1 MSDHPTG
8 DLSIHH
14 ICQFSQQNAKKDST
28 CGSTGKKIAQQAW
41 KIAQMCLRVFPTM
54 QPWFTKAI
62 DGKTAKGLLFS
73 GVLVLSTD
81 LKVANVI
88 LVVIIVNSAQ
98 IVTHQNKR
106 LSWYSPSIRS
116 RRQSSHWH
124 PWCILISWGCSWEPP
139 WVKDHEL
146 FLNIFIQMA
155 MLLCSSSFLL
165 KKKEILHLC
174 DRAAVVHEG
183 SGHLALVFHLCKNV

>member
-1 MSDHPTG
+1 MSIFT
-8 DLSIHH
+8 
-14 ICQFSQQNAKKDST
+14 AKCKKKSV
-28 CGSTGKKIAQQAW
+28 CVSTGKKIAQQAW
-41 KIAQMCLRVFPTM
+41 KIAHMCLRRLPVFPTM
-54 QPWFTKAI
+54 QPSFTKAI
-62 DGKTAKGLLFS
+62 DGKTAKRLLFS
-73 GVLVLSTD
+73 SVLVLSTD
-81 LKVANVI
+81 LKVASVI

-139 WVKDHEL
+139 WVKGHEL

-155 MLLCSSSFLL
+155 MPTMFQFVFAI
-165 KKKEILHLC
+165 KKEIIHLC
-174 DRAAVVHEG
+174 DRAAVVHEC
-183 SGHLALVFHLCKNV
+183 SGHLALVFHLGTNV